1 MGGAL
6 ASSGVKSR
14 EAVPVGSEYGTLG
27 FCLDA
32 RTRPPT
38 LPGDLTP
45 ALAGCRPLGGVGV
58 RVVLKLELLLLE
70 LPALGR
76 PLRGRGEKVHLQFL
90 KLFFVGFSTTLPRQ
104 TVTALSP
111 PDQES

>member
-1 MGGAL
+1 
-6 ASSGVKSR
+6 
-14 EAVPVGSEYGTLG
+14 VGSEYGTLG

-58 RVVLKLELLLLE
+58 RADALKLELLLLE
-70 LPALGR
+70 PPVLDR
-76 PLRGRGEKVHLQFL
+76 PLRGRGERYHLRFL
-90 KLFFVGFSTTLPRQ
+90 KPFFVGFSTTLPRQ

>member
-14 EAVPVGSEYGTLG
+14 EAVPVGSENGTLG

-32 RTRPPT
+32 RVRPPT
-38 LPGDLTP
+38 PGDLTP